1 MGEIDALTRTRRRRF
16 VMDEFYSQHHARVAE
31 GAFKILDALQGT
43 AEYMVASTAA
53 LFLLACERF
62 QVEPRDAMTA
72 AARML
77 RDARLQDGGG
87 HYDAIRRT
95 LEEGE
100 MFTGGFR

>member
-1 MGEIDALTRTRRRRF
+1 MARTGF
-16 VMDEFYSQHHARVAE
+16 AMDVFYSQRHADVAA
-31 GAFKILDALQGT
+31 GAFQILSTLQGK
-43 AEYMVASTAA
+43 AEYMVAATGA

-72 AARML
+72 VARML

-95 LEEGE
+95 LEDAG
-100 MFTGGFR
+100 MFKGGFRQ